1 MPICFLLQR
10 GSIQNLPLCSAS
22 SKANSKLSR
31 KRRISM
37 PTCSNMSKTRD
48 YSSQSYTPGS
58 KPPKSTASN
67 KIDTSGKSREKDDM
81 MGLNDK
87 FVNLIEKKKN
97 LEDQNK
103 KLNTKLKILMEK
115 EDYDGKINLIVKQSE
130 NEMEQQIENLL
141 NDQEKLKAELLMNQE
156 DLDDTKKS
164 YEVEFRKKA
173 DLENEFIIK
182 KKEVDESHLDEV
194 DLALELEDLMGKLDF
209 LRIGYDE
216 EIKEMQSQVQNES
229 VVLHENNKRSLDMD
243 EIINGVK
250 NQYADLASRSKH
262 EAEQWNQKKMDAL
275 VLNVG
280 EREQEVRY
288 LRRDIADLVRTI
300 QRLNGELE
308 ALIRKE
314 ESMKSNTTELKQDG
328 NANLKKAREDIA
340 NLEEASR
347 RVRQDLAGQIR
358 EHQELMNLKLALDIE
373 IATYRKLLEGEE
385 QRMSN
390 FMHRPADVHL
400 PSKKHLPEKP
410 RAPEPSEVPRET
422 AIPASKK
429 RLLIQVEVQFGI
441 VVSEI
446 SHYSEY

>member
-1 MPICFLLQR
+1 
-10 GSIQNLPLCSAS
+10 
-22 SKANSKLSR
+22 
-31 KRRISM
+31 
-37 PTCSNMSKTRD
+37 MSKTRD

-58 KPPKSTASN
+58 KPAKSTASN

-81 MGLNDK
+81 VGLNDK
-87 FVNLIEKKKN
+87 FVRLIEKKKN

-115 EDYDGKINLIVKQSE
+115 EDYSGKINVIVKQLE

-156 DLDDTKKS
+156 DVDDTKKS
-164 YEVEFRKKA
+164 CEVEFVKKA

-182 KKEVDESHLDEV
+182 KKEVDEGHLDAV
-194 DLALELEDLMGKLDF
+194 DLALELEDLMRKLDF

-216 EIKEMQSQVQNES
+216 EIKEMESQVQNES
-229 VVLHENNKRSLDMD
+229 VVLRENSKRSLDMD

-250 NQYADLASRSKH
+250 NQYADLASRGRD

-275 VLNVG
+275 VLNAG
-280 EREQEVRY
+280 EREQEVRD
-288 LRRDIADLVRTI
+288 LRRDIADLVRII
-300 QRLNGELE
+300 QRLNGDLE

-314 ESMKSNTTELKQDG
+314 ESLKSHITELKQDG
-328 NANLKKAREDIA
+328 NANLEKAREDIA
-340 NLEEASR
+340 SLEEASR

-373 IATYRKLLEGEE
+373 IATYSKLLEGEE

-390 FMHRPADVHL
+390 LMRRPDFPL

-410 RAPEPSEVPRET
+410 RAPEPSEVQRET
-422 AIPASKK
+422 AIPGSKK
-429 RLLIQVEVQFGI
+429 RLLIQVEVEAGK
-441 VVSEI
+441 VVSES
-446 SHYSEY
+446 SHYSED

>member
-1 MPICFLLQR
+1 MQLQDAVSDSAGNMPICFLLQR

-37 PTCSNMSKTRD
+37 PTCSSNMSKTRD

-58 KPPKSTASN
+58 KPTKSTASN

-81 MGLNDK
+81 VGLNDK
-87 FVNLIEKKKN
+87 FVRLIEKKKN

-103 KLNTKLKILMEK
+103 KLNIKLKILMEK
-115 EDYDGKINLIVKQSE
+115 EDYDGKINLIVKQLE

-164 YEVEFRKKA
+164 YEVEFVKKA

-182 KKEVDESHLDEV
+182 KKEVDEGHLDAV
-194 DLALELEDLMGKLDF
+194 DLGLELEDLMGKLDF

-216 EIKEMQSQVQNES
+216 EIKEMESQVQNES
-229 VVLHENNKRSLDMD
+229 VVLHENSKRSLDMD

-250 NQYADLASRSKH
+250 NQYADLASRGKH

-275 VLNVG
+275 VLNAG

-288 LRRDIADLVRTI
+288 LKRDIADLVRII
-300 QRLNGELE
+300 QRLNGDLE

-314 ESMKSNTTELKQDG
+314 ESMKSYTTELKQDG
-328 NANLKKAREDIA
+328 KANLEKAREDIA

-390 FMHRPADVHL
+390 FMHRPD
-400 PSKKHLPEKP
+400 
-410 RAPEPSEVPRET
+410 
-422 AIPASKK
+422 
-429 RLLIQVEVQFGI
+429 F
-441 VVSEI
+441 
-446 SHYSEY
+446 